1 MSKPTFN
8 RLLQGVAVGLA
19 IPTLAFGAA
28 MTSNDYS
35 AAKSRAE
42 ADYKA
47 ASARCDSMSGNP
59 KDVCIAEAKA
69 AEKKAKAEAEAQY
82 KNTDKAR
89 ADAIIAAAEAD
100 YDVAKARCDA
110 KTGND
115 KDVCIKEAKAA
126 EVKAKAD
133 AKANQKVAAARQDAR
148 EDKMDADYKV
158 AHREVRF
165 TVRPG
170 EGQLRR
176 EREGEVSEVA
186 TVPYLS
192 PPGDSLE
199 SAGPPSPGLPF
210 GGCDASAIFL
220 PGGDRHGASAVR
232 PRLRSDQRWPM
243 VLGGFVFQ
251 DRHAFGA
258 ASAARRSSMQRSG
271 TCLDTA
277 RKRRTRSRK

>member
-28 MTSNDYS
+28 MTSDAYS

-42 ADYKA
+42 ADYKT

-69 AEKKAKAEAEAQY
+69 AEKKAKADAEAQY

-89 ADAIIAAAEAD
+89 ADAIVAGAEAD

-158 AHREVRF
+158 ALEKC
-165 TVRPG
+165 
-170 EGQLRR
+170 
-176 EREGEVSEVA
+176 
-186 TVPYLS
+186 
-192 PPGDSLE
+192 DSL
-199 SAGPPSPGLPF
+199 SGAAKDS
-210 GGCDASAIFL
+210 CVASAK
-220 PGGDRHGASAVR
+220 AKY
-232 PRLRSDQRWPM
+232 Q
-243 VLGGFVFQ
+243 
-251 DRHAFGA
+251 
-258 ASAARRSSMQRSG
+258 
-271 TCLDTA
+271 
-277 RKRRTRSRK
+277 K